1 MVELLTLF
9 TKPIGLFYGCVCGVS
24 RSILIDKHAE
34 LDVQTVKEKGHPPR
48 FTACNQMQMD
58 PQSLSEGLLY
68 HNMENVDIFLYVQ
81 YVCVCASPIFSETML
96 AAFAMSN
103 TPLFMVM
110 RRCIQPAWACRC
122 SGSE

>member
-1 MVELLTLF
+1 MQTWPTVELFTLF

-48 FTACNQMQMD
+48 FTACNQMD

-68 HNMENVDIFLYVQ
+68 HNMENIDFFFCI
-81 YVCVCASPIFSETML
+81 YVCARL
-96 AAFAMSN
+96 
-103 TPLFMVM
+103 PLS
-110 RRCIQPAWACRC
+110 AK
-122 SGSE
+122 